1 MAKINIEEHKV
12 DMTPMID
19 MVFLLL
25 TFFMFTAKLVE
36 IDIDRA
42 VGLPNASASRP
53 DNRGPSVMI
62 VNLHKDDDG
71 IYLYNQHYTPDQ
83 LVPLL
88 IEGKRRDPNATV
100 VIRGD
105 GRAYHRNLVRVME
118 CCAKAGLLNVK
129 VAVVPESELKGKG
142 P

>member
-1 MAKINIEEHKV
+1 MARINIEDSKI

-36 IDIDRA
+36 IDSDKAVNLPRA
-42 VGLPNASASRP
+42 DAARP
-53 DNRGPSVMI
+53 DNRGPSVVI
-62 VNLHKDDDG
+62 LNIHKDDEG
-71 IYLYNQHYTPDQ
+71 VFLNGRHYTPDA
-83 LVPLL
+83 LVAVLADTM
-88 IEGKRRDPNATV
+88 KRDPGSSV

-118 CCAKAGLLNVK
+118 CCARAGMLNVK
-129 VAVVPESELKGKG
+129 VAVHPEPKKAQS
-142 P
+142 